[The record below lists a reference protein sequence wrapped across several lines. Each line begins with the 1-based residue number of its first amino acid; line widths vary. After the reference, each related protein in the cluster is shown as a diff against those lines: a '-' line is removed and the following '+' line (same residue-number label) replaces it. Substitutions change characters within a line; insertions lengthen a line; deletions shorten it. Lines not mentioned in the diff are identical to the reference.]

1 MRARI
6 FFTVFIMLPG
16 IIGVIPSCTSSMKV
30 HSKYHNE
37 NNIPPGQM
45 KKITGSKSASEFAP
59 GHRK

>member
-1 MRARI
+1 MKARI
-6 FFTVFIMLPG
+6 FFVVSIMLSC
-16 IIGVIPSCTSSMKV
+16 IIGIFPSCTSSMKV

-45 KKITGSKSASEFAP
+45 KKITGNKSASEFAP